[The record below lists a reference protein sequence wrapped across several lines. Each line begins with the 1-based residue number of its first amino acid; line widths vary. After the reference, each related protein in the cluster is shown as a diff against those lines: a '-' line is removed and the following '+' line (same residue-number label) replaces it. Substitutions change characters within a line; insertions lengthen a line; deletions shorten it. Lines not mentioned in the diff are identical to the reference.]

1 MKKQAEFWEPTEG
14 GIRCLLCP
22 RLCSIPEG
30 KTGFCGARKNEG
42 GKLYTLIYGTVTA
55 ANPDPIEKKPLH
67 HFWPGSLVFSLSS
80 VGCNFKCDFCQNWEL
95 SQSRLG
101 EVYTRELAPEEAV
114 EGAKE
119 TECSGIA
126 FTYNEPS
133 IWWEYCY
140 DVSKLAKK
148 EGLYTVMVTNG
159 YLNLPAW
166 EKLSPYLDA
175 ANVDV
180 KAFTDRFYRKFP
192 GVPSLKPVLESCEW
206 LVRKGKHLEVTYLLI
221 PGENDDPEEIREFCR
236 WVREKLSPDIPVHF
250 SRFFPHYKL
259 KGKPSTPLSTLER
272 AKRIAREEGIEFV
285 YLGNVALEGAEDTL
299 CPSCGELLVKR
310 EGFSVLDYKLKN
322 GKCPKCG
329 RRIRMV
335 GKFEGGRSWWIL

>member
-1 MKKQAEFWEPTEG
+1 MKRPAEFWKPEG
-14 GIRCLLCP
+14 EGVRCLLCP
-22 RLCSIPEG
+22 RLCLIPEG
-30 KTGFCGARKNEG
+30 KTGFCRARKNEG
-42 GKLYTLIYGTVTA
+42 GRLYTLIYGAVTA

-95 SQSRLG
+95 SQCRPG
-101 EVYTRELAPEEAV
+101 EVYARELPPEEAV

-119 TECSGIA
+119 TGCSGIA

-140 DVSKLAKK
+140 EVSREAKK
-148 EGLYTVMVTNG
+148 EDLYTVMVTNG

-180 KAFTDRFYRKFP
+180 KAFTDRFYRRFP

-206 LVRKGKHLEVTYLLI
+206 LARRGKHLEITYLLI
-221 PGENDDPEEIREFCR
+221 PGENDDPGEIREFCR

-250 SRFFPHYKL
+250 SRFFPHYRL
-259 KGKPSTPLSTLER
+259 QDKPPTPLAALEKAR
-272 AKRIAREEGIEFV
+272 GIAGEEGIEFV
-285 YLGNVALEGAEDTL
+285 YLGNVSLRGAEDTR
-299 CPSCGELLVKR
+299 CPSCGELLVRR
-310 EGFSVLDYKLKN
+310 EGFTVLEYRLKE
-322 GKCPKCG
+322 GRCQKCG
-329 RRIRMV
+329 RKIRMV
-335 GKFEGGRSWWIL
+335 GEFRKGGRW